1 MATKIPLNVR
11 GPISKDPNLGS
22 YMVYNPVLLNFYRYL
37 GGDFIPNT
45 PTLANELAKWGAT
58 YGVNRGYVSFEQDED
73 ATLFLLR
80 FS

>member
-1 MATKIPLNVR
+1 MATKIPFHVITTTQHHTLC
-11 GPISKDPNLGS
+11 PE
-22 YMVYNPVLLNFYRYL
+22 MVYNPVLLNFYRYL
-37 GGDFIPNT
+37 GSDFVPNT

-58 YGVNRGYVSFEQDED
+58 YGVNRGYVSFESDED

>member
-1 MATKIPLNVR
+1 MSTKIPFFI
-11 GPISKDPNLGS
+11 ISSNERHILCPEIVN
-22 YMVYNPVLLNFYRYL
+22 NPVLLNFYRYL

-45 PTLANELAKWGAT
+45 PVLATEFAKWGAT
-58 YGVNRGYVSFEQDED
+58 YGVKREYVSFERDED

>member
-1 MATKIPLNVR
+1 
-11 GPISKDPNLGS
+11 
-22 YMVYNPVLLNFYRYL
+22 MVNNPVLLNFYRYL

-45 PTLANELAKWGAT
+45 PVLATEFAKWGAT
-58 YGVNRGYVSFEQDED
+58 YGDKIGYVSFERDED